1 MSNTTLDKS
10 TDTTTSKKH
19 YPDWKVIVLNDEV
32 NTFSGVVDALVKILP
47 QMTPDTAWN
56 LAMTIHGSGAATVW
70 QGALEQAEMYHMQLG
85 VKGLTMAP
93 LEQDG

>member
-1 MSNTTLDKS
+1 MPNTTLDKAN
-10 TDTTTSKKH
+10 DTTTSKKH
-19 YPDWKVIVLNDEV
+19 YPDWKVIVLNDDHNSFEH
-32 NTFSGVVDALVKILP
+32 VVKCLCQILP

-56 LAMTIHGSGAATVW
+56 LAMTIHTSGAATVW